1 MPCKIVLISSN
12 VSTKKQK
19 TWDTEDMKMA
29 VQVVREKSMGTLSE
43 RNSIKHPFGK
53 TKAAEN
59 LLGHLS
65 FAPKGLILLEAE
77 YEKHNFPA
85 NRVFNVDETDLTV
98 VENKVADVVVCSTNE
113 RLPSRIHIS
122 ITLVGLRHSPSGSDI
137 SSTRSTVCIF
147 ECSSFR
153 WTLQSYS

>member
-98 VENKVADVVVCSTNE
+98 VENKVADVVVCKGKRQIASLTSMD
-113 RLPSRIHIS
+113 RGSL
-122 ITLVGLRHSPSGSDI
+122 ITLIVQLMRGSPPGSI
-137 SSTRSTVCIF
+137 SASP
-147 ECSSFR
+147 
-153 WTLQSYS
+153 